1 MKSPSL
7 FVALV
12 SVLACGM
19 LSLVLPASAQEL
31 NLGPIIDPGIA
42 GNAAAQRQIAEQEYK
57 RATGR
62 DPRSVTGRKSP
73 STSGSTSTARTVRGK
88 SGSTLYRV
96 DPAARSRRVAAWK
109 NKLRAVDDK
118 GMAQFE
124 RTPAGRDL
132 FAVMGH
138 QLRRYGLR
146 TDDVA
151 DTLTVYLVTAW
162 YGVRG
167 SDQDPPRAIVVATR
181 NQMRTSLLAN
191 PTFAAASNATKQEVG
206 EALLLQT
213 IEDSNNVAIGKK
225 NPKQM
230 AQVKSLIRQNAL
242 KVLHLDLTKLKLTSQ
257 GLRL

>member
-1 MKSPSL
+1 MKP
-7 FVALV
+7 
-12 SVLACGM
+12 
-19 LSLVLPASAQEL
+19 LSLSVVPALALTWSLLSLTPSASAQEL
-31 NLGPIIDPGIA
+31 NLGPIIDPMIA

-73 STSGSTSTARTVRGK
+73 STSSTHIVRGN
-88 SGSTLYRV
+88 TRYRV
-96 DPAARSRRVAAWK
+96 DAAARNRRVAAWK
-109 NKLRAVDDK
+109 SKLRAVDAK

-132 FAVMGH
+132 FAVMGQ
-138 QLRRYGLR
+138 QLKRYGLR

-167 SDQDPPRAIVVATR
+167 SDQDPPRSIVLATR
-181 NQMRTSLLAN
+181 AQMRTSLLTN
-191 PTFAAASNATKQEVG
+191 PAFAAASNATKQEVG

-213 IEDSNNVAIGKK
+213 VEDSNNLAIGKK
-225 NPKQM
+225 NPAQM
-230 AQVKSLIRQNAL
+230 ARVKNLIRQNAL
-242 KVLHLDLTKLKLTSQ
+242 QSMHLDLTRLKLTGR
-257 GLRL
+257 GLRS